1 MIKKVGDWLHPKD
14 AGRGHHKAAF
24 HDGANARESGGEKA
38 VFFFCLTH
46 LCVMCVGF

>member
-38 VFFFCLTH
+38 VFFFF
-46 LCVMCVGF
+46 V